1 MINTDKITSFETGRL
16 FALMC
21 VIIIHAN
28 PFMTEPMIA
37 GQPWP
42 GIILNQLGRFAV
54 PLFFVIAGYF
64 IQPRLSTS
72 PMATFSRYSLPLFKV
87 WLAWSIIYL
96 LAPFNLTTV
105 LENGYMVE
113 RAGYWYHLLLTP
125 LNTLFEG
132 GSVHLWFL
140 PSLILSVGII
150 ALLCHYEK
158 KQFILPLALAL
169 FVYGLMTGSYQTFFE
184 VELPIDSRNG
194 PFFSTLL
201 IAIGFEIRQRQWQAS
216 NSVAVIML
224 LAGWV
229 LHFFEA
235 SLLTMVDTPFIE
247 HDYLIGT
254 PIWATGI
261 FLLLMNYPQ
270 LGQANWVQTLGTKV
284 LGIYLCH
291 MLVIIYLMNVFGMLG
306 IGIGELVYDFS
317 IIPATFLFSIV
328 LIKLIELTPLRSLLL
343 R

>member
-1 MINTDKITSFETGRL
+1 MNTNKITSFETGRL
-16 FALMC
+16 LALMC
-21 VIIIHAN
+21 VIIIHAT
-28 PFMTEPMIA
+28 PFMTEPMIH

-72 PMATFSRYSLPLFKV
+72 PMATFSRYSLTLFKV
-87 WLAWSIIYL
+87 LLAWSIIYL
-96 LAPFNLTTV
+96 RAPFNLTTV
-105 LENGYMVE
+105 FENGYMVE
-113 RAGYWYHLLLTP
+113 RAGYWNHLLLTQ

-140 PSLILSVGII
+140 PSLILGVGII

-169 FVYGLMTGSYQTFFE
+169 FGYGLMTGSYQTFFE
-184 VELPIDSRNG
+184 VELPINSRNG

-201 IAIGFEIRQRQWQAS
+201 IAIGFELRQRQWQAS
-216 NSVAVIML
+216 NTVAVIML
-224 LAGWV
+224 LAGWG

-235 SLLTMVDTPFIE
+235 GLLTMVDVPFNE

-254 PIWATGI
+254 PVWVTGI
-261 FLLLMNYPQ
+261 FLLLKNYPQ
-270 LGQANWVQTLGTKV
+270 LGQANWVQNWSNKV

-291 MLVIIYLMNVFGMLG
+291 MLVIIYLMNLFGMLG
-306 IGIGELVYDFS
+306 IDIGGLVYDFS
-317 IIPATFLFSIV
+317 IVPATFLLSIL